1 MNQTK
6 EPLIDSGHTELR
18 VEIIRFRK
26 RIVSNSPATAWIR
39 NAKAGNFGLRAVGHE
54 FI

>member
-18 VEIIRFRK
+18 VEIIRFRT
-26 RIVSNSPATAWIR
+26 RIVSNSPAIAWIR
-39 NAKAGNFGLRAVGHE
+39 NAKEGNFGLGTTGHE
-54 FI
+54 FM